1 MHVSAG
7 LHRGRACMCLPAIA
21 LRCESTCR
29 RGRTYGGGAQE
40 DAHAAVCGGPIWI
53 QRRSSCGSDLHLE
66 AVCVKENV
74 PLEPAIAWHGMAWYA
89 MRCDAMLCKA
99 MLCYAMQ
106 CNAMLE
112 PAVRDGRC
120 RRAGTHSRKGIG
132 VPPAPV
138 DPPRAVQHDEGDERR
153 GKRLPCT
160 RGRRSGGRHCSPA
173 LPS

>member
-74 PLEPAIAWHGMAWYA
+74 PLEPAIAWHGMAWHGMA
-89 MRCDAMLCKA
+89 WHGMAWHGMAWRGVACHGMAWHGMLCDAMLCYA
-99 MLCYAMQ
+99 RLCYAML
-106 CNAMLE
+106 CNAML
-112 PAVRDGRC
+112 C
-120 RRAGTHSRKGIG
+120 SN
-132 VPPAPV
+132 
-138 DPPRAVQHDEGDERR
+138 
-153 GKRLPCT
+153 LPCAMEGAVGQE
-160 RGRRSGGRHCSPA
+160 RIVGKE
-173 LPS
+173 